1 MNIEQVMIPVTVY
14 RWETTEDA
22 EEFANALNSRMAP
35 TDGHTFA
42 HAFKN
47 NSVYVGYGE
56 QEAMH
61 PGDEFYH
68 ESDWNWWVE
77 NR

>member
-22 EEFANALNSRMAP
+22 EEFANALNRRMAP

-42 HAFKN
+42 QAIGGK
-47 NSVYVGYGE
+47 VWVGYGE

-61 PGDEFYH
+61 SGDEFYH
-68 ESDWNWWVE
+68 ESDWNWWVG